1 MRNFKAIFIASLFL
15 FGPALAATAGPT
27 DAGAVFGRRIPP
39 SYMKAAHV
47 LRLAKNGDIRA
58 QAYLGFMYQT
68 GKGVP
73 QHYEKAAYW
82 YGLAADN
89 GHGDAQFALGL
100 LYNKGQGVPM
110 NIIQA
115 YKWLSLSASQ
125 AGLEDRDFK
134 VRIRDSIA
142 VKMSVAQLAT
152 AQQLSRDWYRG
163 VHLHR

>member
-1 MRNFKAIFIASLFL
+1 MGKITAIFIASLFL
-15 FGPALAATAGPT
+15 FGPALAASAGPS

-39 SYMKAAHV
+39 SYVKAAHV
-47 LRLAKNGDIRA
+47 VRLAKNGDIRA

-82 YGLAADN
+82 FGRAAEN

-110 NIIQA
+110 DVVQA
-115 YKWLSLSASQ
+115 YKWLNLSASQ
-125 AGLEDRDFK
+125 AEREDREFK

-142 VKMSVAQLAT
+142 VKMSVAQLET